1 MSPPRPTLDQVVTSI
16 ALLSR
21 ELNFT
26 GRMIFEGLDKPMQSL
41 KSGRAPRALG
51 IAQVLSDLDP
61 WRQSLFE
68 VLQELGKSVGDLAAY
83 QKQFGQETL
92 GEPAQAAESE
102 FRYWQAYSD
111 RVQILLKK
119 LTLIADL
126 EKLSPLGRAP
136 LQDAWEEVQA
146 LALRPNKPG

>member
-1 MSPPRPTLDQVVTSI
+1 MSPPHPSLEQVVAGI
-16 ALLSR
+16 ALLSC

-61 WRQSLFE
+61 LRQSLLE
-68 VLQELGKSVGDLAAY
+68 ILQELGKSVGALATY
-83 QKQFGQETL
+83 RQQFGQETL
-92 GEPAQAAESE
+92 GEPTQAAESE

-119 LTLIADL
+119 LTLIAEL

-136 LQDAWEEVQA
+136 LQDAWDEVQA
-146 LALRPNKPG
+146 LALRSNKPS

>member
-1 MSPPRPTLDQVVTSI
+1 MSPPHSSLEQVVSDI
-16 ALLSR
+16 ALLSG
-21 ELNFT
+21 ELNFL

-51 IAQVLSDLDP
+51 ISEVLGEVDP
-61 WRQSLFE
+61 LRQSLFE
-68 VLQELGKSVGDLAAY
+68 ILQDLGKSVAELAYYRQQYGEAA
-83 QKQFGQETL
+83 L
-92 GEPAQAAESE
+92 GEPTKAAELE
-102 FRYWQAYSD
+102 LRYWQAYGD

-136 LQDAWEEVQA
+136 LQDAWDEVQA
-146 LALRPNKPG
+146 LAVRRTPA